1 MKKGIVSIVMPI
13 YIVEQYLP
21 RAVDSVRAQT
31 CDAWEMILVDDGS
44 PDRCGRICDEYAE
57 KDKRIRVIHQQ
68 NSGVSAARNAGIDAA
83 DGEYLF
89 CLDPDDYLAPDALE
103 TLLEEIRE
111 TGADIAVGGHNR
123 VEADGR
129 VHCDSDVW
137 PELNDTA
144 DIQRAVLLNR
154 LPNFVWG
161 RLYRREIWD
170 GIRMPEG
177 EVMEDLY
184 VCPSLYVKAR
194 RIVLDR
200 RPLYFYSHENIES
213 IMAVSGEKYARL
225 RYGKFLAWREH
236 ERVARA
242 HFPDCAEACAAE
254 AFYAGVRAYCLDAG
268 KEILTQTERWEI
280 EAYITAHPHTPA
292 PGKIRWMAGLIERRR
307 HGMLLLLGALQRR
320 LVDYQQHRR
329 QKKMKRKLAARTAAR
344 KQDAGGR
351 V

>member
-1 MKKGIVSIVMPI
+1 MKKGIISLVVPI
-13 YIVEQYLP
+13 YKVEQYLP
-21 RAVDSVRAQT
+21 RALDSVLAQT

-44 PDRCGRICDEYAE
+44 PDRCGEICDEYAAG
-57 KDKRIRVIHQQ
+57 DSRIHVIHQK
-68 NSGVSAARNAGIDAA
+68 NAGVSAARNTGIDAA

-103 TLLEEIRE
+103 TLLVEMQK
-111 TGADIAVGGHNR
+111 TGADIVVGGHNR

-129 VHCDSDVW
+129 VHCDSGVW
-137 PELNDTA
+137 PGLTDTK

-161 RLYRREIWD
+161 RIYRRGIWD
-170 GIRMPEG
+170 GVRMPEG

-194 RIVLDR
+194 SIVLER

-242 HFPDCAEACAAE
+242 HFPDCVEACAAE

-268 KEILTQTERWEI
+268 KNILTEAERREI
-280 EAYITAHPHTPA
+280 EAYLASHSHTATPW
-292 PGKIRWMAGLIERRR
+292 KIRWMAGLIAHRR
-307 HGMLLLLGALQRR
+307 HGMLLFLGAIQRR
-320 LVDYQQHRR
+320 LVDYQQRRR
-329 QKKMKRKLAARTAAR
+329 QKKMKQKLAARAVKNT
-344 KQDAGGR
+344 GGG

>member
-1 MKKGIVSIVMPI
+1 MKEPTISIVVPV
-13 YIVEQYLP
+13 YRVEDYLP
-21 RAVDSVRAQT
+21 RALDSVLAQT
-31 CDAWEMILVDDGS
+31 YAAWDMILIDDGS
-44 PDRCGRICDEYAE
+44 PDRCGAICDEYAAGE
-57 KDKRIRVIHQQ
+57 PRIHVIHQK
-68 NSGVSAARNAGIDAA
+68 NAGVSAARNAGIDAA

-103 TLLEEIRE
+103 TLMKVMQE
-111 TGADIAVGGHNR
+111 TGADIVVGGHNR

-129 VHCDSDVW
+129 IHCDSDVW
-137 PELNDTA
+137 PDLADTGN
-144 DIQRAVLLNR
+144 IQRAVLLNR

-161 RLYRREIWD
+161 RLYRRGVWD
-170 GIRMPEG
+170 GVRMPEG

-194 RIVLDR
+194 RVVLER

-236 ERVARA
+236 ERVALA

-268 KEILTQTERWEI
+268 KEILTQTERREI
-280 EAYITAHPHTPA
+280 EAYIAAHPHTSV
-292 PGKIRWMAGLIERRR
+292 PGSIRWMAGLIERRQR
-307 HGMLLLLGALQRR
+307 GMLLLLGALQRR
-320 LVDYQQHRR
+320 LVDHQQKRR
-329 QKKMKRKLAARTAAR
+329 QKKMERKLAARAAETP
-344 KQDAGGR
+344 GGR